1 MRTISST
8 SLVAAVAAVAGLA
21 GSAQAQLDPSLIT
34 GLSSGCASGLVGIV
48 TSSNISSCL
57 SLASAVGALT
67 SSGNSSVVPGL
78 NSYLS
83 NNICGSGKTACTKD
97 QLSSANNTLLQSCGS
112 DLTSNNG
119 ANIPALVYYFIN
131 SYDKLRNAGCLQNS
145 QGQYCLT
152 NELYMLQNVTQMP
165 ITFSSVQGILS
176 NEQTQQQS
184 LMALA
189 ANKTAFCTDCTH
201 GLYATLFPNNSN
213 QQLAGAVGQ
222 TCNQTFLD
230 GKVPSTLKSTAN
242 GNSTS
247 AASSSSG
254 SASGSGSGNNAA
266 AGINTGAVVAFSSA
280 LAAVAAGLTL
290 L

>member
-1 MRTISST
+1 MRSTISST
-8 SLVAAVAAVAGLA
+8 SVIAAVAALAGLA

-48 TSSNISSCL
+48 ASSNISSCL

-67 SSGNSSVVPGL
+67 SSGNSSIVLGL

-83 NNICGSGKTACTKD
+83 DNICSSNKPACTKD
-97 QLSSANNTLLQSCGS
+97 QLSSANDTLLQSCGS
-112 DLTSNNG
+112 DLRANGG

-131 SYDKLRNAGCLQNS
+131 SYDKLRTAGCLQNS
-145 QGQYCLT
+145 QGEYCLT
-152 NELYMLQNVTQMP
+152 NEMYMLQNVTQMP
-165 ITFSSVQGILS
+165 ITFSSVQQLLN

-184 LMALA
+184 LVALS

-213 QQLAGAVGQ
+213 QQLAGAVAQ

-230 GKVPSTLKSTAN
+230 GNVPSTLKSTAN
-242 GNSTS
+242 GNSTT
-247 AASSSSG
+247 ASSSSPG
-254 SASGSGSGNNAA
+254 SGSGSGNSA
-266 AGINTGAVVAFSSA
+266 AGLNTGAVVAFSSA
-280 LAAVAAGLTL
+280 LAAVAAGFAL